1 MIAGLYSASTNM
13 DAAIRQQD
21 AIASNIANAGVNGH
35 KAKALAFRSFPELLF
50 TQASPATPEGN
61 HANRTIGRVGTGVG
75 VDWAYLNFESG
86 PLVTTGVPTDL
97 AIEGEGFF
105 SVRTPRGERYTRNGT
120 FKLVPDSQTG
130 LATITTADGYP
141 LLGANG
147 PIQVPVDQDFEVDQ
161 AGNVLLDG
169 LPADRVRVVEL
180 EDRNVLLQESS
191 SLFQVEDRWRDQVH
205 PAERSVVRQG
215 TLEKSNVNT
224 VLEMV
229 RMIESFRNYESAA
242 KVVSVLDRSLGL
254 AVNQIAGT

>member
-35 KAKALAFRSFPELLF
+35 KSKSLVFRSFPELLF
-50 TQASPATPEGN
+50 TQASASTPEGN
-61 HANRTIGRVGTGVG
+61 PPNRTIGRVGTGVG
-75 VDWAYLNFESG
+75 VDWAYLNFETG
-86 PLVTTGVPTDL
+86 PMVTTGVPTDL

-105 SVRTPRGERYTRNGT
+105 TVNTPRGERYTRNGT
-120 FKLVPDSQTG
+120 FKLVPDSQSG
-130 LATITTADGYP
+130 LATVTTADGYP
-141 LLGANG
+141 LLGASG
-147 PIQVPVDQDFEVDQ
+147 PIQVPVDREFEIDQ
-161 AGNVLLDG
+161 SGNVILDG
-169 LPADRVRVVEL
+169 APVDRVKVVEL

-191 SLFQVEDRWRDQVH
+191 SLFQVEDKWRNQVH

-215 TLEKSNVNT
+215 ALEKSNVNT

-229 RMIESFRNYESAA
+229 RMIESYRNYESAA
-242 KVVSVLDRSLGL
+242 KVISVLDRNLGL

>member
-1 MIAGLYSASTNM
+1 
-13 DAAIRQQD
+13 
-21 AIASNIANAGVNGH
+21 
-35 KAKALAFRSFPELLF
+35 
-50 TQASPATPEGN
+50 
-61 HANRTIGRVGTGVG
+61 
-75 VDWAYLNFESG
+75 
-86 PLVTTGVPTDL
+86 VPTDL

-105 SVRTPRGERYTRNGT
+105 AVRTPRGERYTRNGT